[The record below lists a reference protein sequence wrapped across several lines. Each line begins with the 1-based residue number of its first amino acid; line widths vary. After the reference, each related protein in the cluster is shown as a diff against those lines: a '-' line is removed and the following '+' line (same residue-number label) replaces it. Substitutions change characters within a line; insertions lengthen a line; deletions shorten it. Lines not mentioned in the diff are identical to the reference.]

1 MKRKKITLILTTL
14 CIIILLGTA
23 FCFYKLKTS
32 PAKKVINALT
42 ATCSSL
48 TAVTGT
54 SSDQLIGMDKI
65 HTVLE
70 EQSAQISGDFSIEFV
85 NKMLEYDFLNGFSFA
100 FDGKRDLSGQE
111 ASFELSLG
119 EKNPLVFSTY
129 LTNDNFVLSAPK
141 LSDTNYHIDFTEL
154 NKALEDSF
162 LGGYLELPEI
172 TIQPFK
178 TPNHSSFSKVF
189 SSFLRN
195 CEEDWKSLF
204 SDMTLEKQKQKK
216 TISTLDGTKKCT
228 TYKVTIPKESL
239 ENFINDFTDYIHS
252 NTAAKL
258 DITEEAYAKLQDDM
272 ENLESILTEKLES
285 DIVFYVS
292 LDKKDVLRE
301 FFISY
306 KELSLEASFIG
317 TKTNTDAISAELLI
331 EHETYPVTIA
341 YEESLSQKND
351 TDLFETGSTI
361 FLTKEP
367 EKKIEITTEN
377 AFSPETLEFSNA
389 SKFVVPT
396 AGINAEV
403 SYEGVFTD
411 YVKNQSFSAD
421 IHELKI
427 KVFGIRIF
435 SLKGELHVSPLKDTI
450 TQIEPGTEIFTLST
464 EKLEELFESLKE
476 YIESQKN

>member
-1 MKRKKITLILTTL
+1 MKRKGITLILTTL

-32 PAKKVINALT
+32 PAKKVIKALT

-129 LTNDNFVLSAPK
+129 LTNDNFVLSVPK

-195 CEEDWKSLF
+195 CEEDWKGLF

-228 TYKVTIPKESL
+228 TYKVTLPKESL
-239 ENFINDFTDYIHS
+239 ENFTNDFTNYIHS

-272 ENLESILTEKLES
+272 EDLESILTEKLED

-301 FFISY
+301 FSISY
-306 KELSLEASFIG
+306 KELSLKASFIG
-317 TKTNTDAISAELLI
+317 ANTNTDAISAELLI
-331 EHETYPVTIA
+331 EHETHPVTIA
-341 YEESLSQKND
+341 YE
-351 TDLFETGSTI
+351 
-361 FLTKEP
+361 
-367 EKKIEITTEN
+367 
-377 AFSPETLEFSNA
+377 
-389 SKFVVPT
+389 
-396 AGINAEV
+396 
-403 SYEGVFTD
+403 
-411 YVKNQSFSAD
+411 
-421 IHELKI
+421 
-427 KVFGIRIF
+427 
-435 SLKGELHVSPLKDTI
+435 
-450 TQIEPGTEIFTLST
+450 
-464 EKLEELFESLKE
+464 
-476 YIESQKN
+476 